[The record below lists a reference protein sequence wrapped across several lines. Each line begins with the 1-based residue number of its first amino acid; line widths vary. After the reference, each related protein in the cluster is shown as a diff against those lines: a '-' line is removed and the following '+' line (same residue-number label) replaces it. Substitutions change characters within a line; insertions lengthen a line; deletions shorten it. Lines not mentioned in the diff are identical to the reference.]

1 MLHSLQEIECINNK
15 HMCLDRY
22 SIQKK
27 RARELKA
34 PKPNLVEEKQIL
46 AELVLQMTRAPIPCP

>member
-1 MLHSLQEIECINNK
+1 MLHSLQEIEYINNK

-27 RARELKA
+27 RARKLKA

-46 AELVLQMTRAPIPCP
+46 AELVL